1 MIIGLACDPSMTWV
15 KLHLELVSNA
25 RSDIIM
31 FWCNHRKYESL
42 STLKV
47 IWTSY
52 DCTFMQL
59 LARVPKFWKTLY
71 LGYLEILQK
80 CFKMFKAFIFSFKWK
95 MYNFFNNDISI
106 NNASLHAHLQQSI
119 SHVSRTFVCEKDR
132 YQLCR
137 QYTMFPT
144 TTRKENCAF
153 FLEKL
158 HLCFSIASFLS
169 WSESRSAG
177 IIITVDAVN
186 IYFKCVVLMA
196 YRAHWANCRHF
207 KKHCKNPPGHYFRI
221 PKGWHVRTYSHLTV
235 NTAI

>member
-1 MIIGLACDPSMTWV
+1 MIICLACDPSMTWV

-25 RSDIIM
+25 PSDFIM

-80 CFKMFKAFIFSFKWK
+80 CLKMFKAFIFNFKWK

-119 SHVSRTFVCEKDR
+119 FHVSRTFVCEKDR
-132 YQLCR
+132 CQLCR

-153 FLEKL
+153 LEKL
-158 HLCFSIASFLS
+158 HLCFSISHCV
-169 WSESRSAG
+169 RAG
-177 IIITVDAVN
+177 SQCI
-186 IYFKCVVLMA
+186 FFVLI
-196 YRAHWANCRHF
+196 WE
-207 KKHCKNPPGHYFRI
+207 
-221 PKGWHVRTYSHLTV
+221 
-235 NTAI
+235 